1 MEDRQSAASV
11 CMHLKNIKEIKTEN
25 WKDKIAKI
33 IKQIIDHSTFR
44 CDNLYQWFDWQTDKQ
59 LRKTNQSTKL
69 RLHIVQ
75 NVLDGKS

>member
-1 MEDRQSAASV
+1 MEDRQSAV

-44 CDNLYQWFDWQTDKQ
+44 CYNLYQWFDWQTDKW